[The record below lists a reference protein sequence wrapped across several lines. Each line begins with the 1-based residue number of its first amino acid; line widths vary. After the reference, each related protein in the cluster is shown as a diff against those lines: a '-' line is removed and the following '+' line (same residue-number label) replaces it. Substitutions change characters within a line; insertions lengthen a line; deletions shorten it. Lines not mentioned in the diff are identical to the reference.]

1 MQTTCDVLIVGAGP
15 AGSSAA
21 LASAGMGAKV
31 IMLEK
36 KKQVGVPVQCAEYVP
51 WQITQEVVLPKDV
64 IAQQIVVMRTHLPDG
79 EVKETQARGFIIHR
93 NLFDQHLTKTAF
105 DAGAEIFLQTRAVGY
120 ENGVVR
126 VKHGKQELQIKAR
139 VIIGADGPYS
149 TVGKWMGQGNTEF
162 IYTAQYQMHLCHGL
176 NSTEVYFRKDIPG
189 GYGWVFPKGTV
200 ANVGVGV
207 DLQFGVK
214 PREALHRFVEYLHA
228 YGIIKPEVIK
238 RTGGVIPTGG
248 LVKRLHQ
255 GNMLLVGDAA
265 GMAHPITGAGISN
278 AVICGRMAGE
288 IAAKA
293 VLKNNLD
300 VLNEYEEEC
309 RLVLD
314 ESLMRASQ
322 KRKAMEARWSG
333 SADDEGL
340 SRALHSSWIAF
351 EEYWGGE
358 TNDE

>member
-21 LASAGMGAKV
+21 LASAKIGVRVVM
-31 IMLEK
+31 IEK
-36 KKQVGVPVQCAEYVP
+36 KRQVGVPVQCAEYVP
-51 WQITQEVVLPKDV
+51 WQITQEVALPKNV

-79 EVKETQARGFIIHR
+79 EMKETQARGFIIHR
-93 NLFDQHLTKTAF
+93 NLFDQHLVKTAF

-126 VKHGKQELQIKAR
+126 IKQGKQELQIKAQ

-162 IYTAQYQMHLCHGL
+162 IHTAQYQMYLCHGL
-176 NSTEVYFRKDIPG
+176 NSTEVYFRKNIPG
-189 GYGWVFPKGTV
+189 GYGWVFPKGNV

-207 DLQFGVK
+207 DLQFEVK
-214 PREALHRFVEYLHA
+214 PGEALHRFVEYLHA
-228 YGIIKPEVIK
+228 CGIIEPEVIK

-248 LVKRLHQ
+248 LVKRLHHS
-255 GNMLLVGDAA
+255 NMLLVGDAA

-293 VLKNNLD
+293 VLKNDLD
-300 VLNEYEEEC
+300 VLKGYEEEC

-314 ESLMRASQ
+314 ESLMRARQ
-322 KRKAMEARWSG
+322 KRKAMEAKWSDG
-333 SADDEGL
+333 ANDEEL
-340 SRALHSSWIAF
+340 SKALHSSWIAF

-358 TNDE
+358 KHDK